1 MRKRHRGM
9 RERGRKEPQGYKGGR
24 EAASGYKGR
33 RQGDDTG
40 V

>member
-1 MRKRHRGM
+1 M